1 MILGGQASFSLAR
14 PIVVRP
20 VVEPARIEFS
30 ANQGAVLRALEDNA
44 RFVRLMPL
52 DDGRRPWA
60 GRRPAR
66 VRRTEA
72 IMTLSQAVSWPEH
85 EYPERIL
92 GCTMDY

>member
-1 MILGGQASFSLAR
+1 MILGGQASFSPDR
-14 PIVVRP
+14 PVFARP
-20 VVEPARIEFS
+20 VVGPAKIGFS
-30 ANQGAVLRALEDNA
+30 ANQRAVLRALEDNA

-72 IMTLSQAVSWPEH
+72 IMTLSQAVSWPEL